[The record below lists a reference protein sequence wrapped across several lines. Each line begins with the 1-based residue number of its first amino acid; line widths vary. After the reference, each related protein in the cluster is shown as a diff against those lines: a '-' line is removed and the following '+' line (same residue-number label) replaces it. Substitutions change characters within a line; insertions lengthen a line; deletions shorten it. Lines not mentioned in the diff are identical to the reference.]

1 MTPRIP
7 PDNDD
12 WTRRWLRSHR
22 IPCEGD
28 RLDSA
33 LESLDSAQWARLKAA
48 WRKSEERRRG
58 GFVMDLGRVLNRGK
72 KLGSI
77 WRRLIAWR
85 VISEADALL
94 LANDAPPGKP
104 DATFYSDSINDLPLL
119 EAVATP
125 IVVDPDP
132 CLHDEA
138 RRRGWRVVR
147 LLA

>member
-1 MTPRIP
+1 MTQRIP

-28 RLDSA
+28 RLASA

-104 DATFYSDSINDLPLL
+104 DATFYSDSGARLYLSVALGRQVN
-119 EAVATP
+119 AVRKQGKQ
-125 IVVDPDP
+125 DWQRED
-132 CLHDEA
+132 
-138 RRRGWRVVR
+138 
-147 LLA
+147 

>member
-104 DATFYSDSINDLPLL
+104 DATFYSDSGARLYLSVALGRQVD
-119 EAVATP
+119 AVRKQGKQ
-125 IVVDPDP
+125 DWQRED
-132 CLHDEA
+132 
-138 RRRGWRVVR
+138 
-147 LLA
+147 